1 VIERLADDIR
11 ARALHRRRTV
21 AVAES
26 LTGGSLSAALAKA
39 GDAEEWYAG
48 GVVAYRNAT
57 KYRVLGVPEGPVIT
71 AEAARAMALGVL
83 ELTGADLSV
92 AVTGVGGP
100 GAEEGRAAG
109 TVFICAASR
118 STVLDAEHAFEGGPD
133 EVVAGAI
140 EHALRLLAAVD
151 QPSSDTARAM
161 TSTRITKPPND

>member
-1 VIERLADDIR
+1 VIARLADEIR
-11 ARALHRRRTV
+11 AHAQHRRMTV

-26 LTGGSLSAALAKA
+26 LTGGALSAALAKA
-39 GDAEEWYAG
+39 GDAGEWFAG

-83 ELTGADLSV
+83 ELTGADLAL

-100 GAEEGRAAG
+100 GEEEGRPEG

-118 STVLDAEHAFEGGPD
+118 SDVRDAAHTFGGDPGD
-133 EVVAGAI
+133 VVAHTI
-140 EHALRLLAAVD
+140 EHALRLLAE
-151 QPSSDTARAM
+151 M
-161 TSTRITKPPND
+161 